1 MDKNIEILKN
11 DNIEKLNKL
20 LIGNKITEVREENN
34 KDKRIVK
41 FYLSNGMVLLI
52 KTKKEDELFTAVE
65 INEVFTGVEV
75 SKKEEKRISI
85 NPLTNSKNVK
95 NLYKIRISTFN
106 KKSRKRDFIYYV
118 GSTPEDLELSLI
130 S

>member
-20 LIGNKITEVREENN
+20 LIGNKITEVREENSE
-34 KDKRIVK
+34 DKRIVK

>member
-20 LIGNKITEVREENN
+20 LIGNKITEVREENSE
-34 KDKRIVK
+34 DKRIVK

-85 NPLTNSKNVK
+85 DPLTNSKNVK